1 MKSDWH
7 FCNPGALSS
16 HLPGDGPGA
25 LPLRYSYGETTS
37 RLLSIKGIK
46 CILTFS
52 IRGFKYTHSRL
63 NTKLDFWIVFGSFG
77 GYEKFVFKS
86 VSVKFAADLK

>member
-46 CILTFS
+46 TKIILIYEIPNEFCIFE
-52 IRGFKYTHSRL
+52 GV
-63 NTKLDFWIVFGSFG
+63 DGD
-77 GYEKFVFKS
+77 
-86 VSVKFAADLK
+86 A